1 MRVGSNPHKNQ
12 PIKASEFIHQ
22 IVIPVYIPNFEG
34 YFKDGLNILKLC
46 LESVF
51 NTTHSRTFITVVNNG
66 SCQEVKSYLDQLFNK
81 NYIHEV
87 IHTQNIGKLNA
98 ILKGIAGNKIELVTI
113 SDADVLFLKHWQ
125 TETSNIFRVIPKVGV
140 VGLVPQFK
148 NYETNS
154 GSLIFDNFFNK
165 KLKFYRVQNPDAM
178 VCFYESIGWDK
189 NYNHDYLKYALGLEF
204 NETKVIV
211 GSGHFVAT
219 YKKQALQEIKT
230 YLNYKLGGD
239 SESYLDS
246 LPLKYGYWRVTTF
259 DNFAYHLGNT
269 FEDWMT
275 DNVPKKER
283 NFESEFHF
291 STFNKENRVLYFIK
305 NRIFIK
311 IMSFKF
317 TYKLFLKFKKLPKA
331 MIAKY

>member
-1 MRVGSNPHKNQ
+1 
-12 PIKASEFIHQ
+12 
-22 IVIPVYIPNFEG
+22 
-34 YFKDGLNILKLC
+34 
-46 LESVF
+46 
-51 NTTHSRTFITVVNNG
+51 
-66 SCQEVKSYLDQLFNK
+66 
-81 NYIHEV
+81 
-87 IHTQNIGKLNA
+87 
-98 ILKGIAGNKIELVTI
+98 
-113 SDADVLFLKHWQ
+113 
-125 TETSNIFRVIPKVGV
+125 
-140 VGLVPQFK
+140 
-148 NYETNS
+148 
-154 GSLIFDNFFNK
+154 
-165 KLKFYRVQNPDAM
+165 
-178 VCFYESIGWDK
+178 
-189 NYNHDYLKYALGLEF
+189 
-204 NETKVIV
+204 V